1 MLNEEMSYRK
11 GAQDQNVPMTNY
23 GVLIAYMR
31 GILDRSIAVFN
42 TGGLIFQD

>member
-1 MLNEEMSYRK
+1 MLNEREMSYRRK
-11 GAQDQNVPMTNY
+11 SAQDQNVPMTNY

-42 TGGLIFQD
+42 TGLA